1 MRKLLLFFAMLC
13 VSVGAWADIHIFY
26 EGGVLKFYDLSAG
39 DLSAAINGTY
49 SGSVFFQDKVGG
61 ETEGTA
67 LSADELKNLL
77 ASSKGTSV
85 QLGGGSQSVSLN
97 EDDLVAL
104 ADNATSMTTLNLS
117 KNASNIIVKPINFT
131 KVSSNTLSNV
141 SLPSSLAGNP
151 LDFKNCPN
159 VGNLSIT
166 DGTNKSVYA
175 KDASGLNEVSDVSG
189 TLSVAGYL
197 DDVTMT
203 AMRGYENVTM
213 IDLSGA
219 QVASGSS
226 VTTMAVNE
234 HNYNQRVSLVLPD
247 GTTNENLAP
256 FTSLTNPMTV
266 GVYSDNSHKEL
277 SINTNSGLPKG
288 NLERLASTTSDD
300 LENLKF
306 VPQLA
311 ADGSVA
317 IGNDGYGI
325 YMKWNSE
332 FMSVMSGFKAENV
345 DFNWVN
351 ISDLGYDFS
360 GLSEETHHIIIPA
373 SARTRPKAD
382 GTEGEEYA
390 SIDNEGAYT
399 YPSSVY
405 TVSSYKNSTAPY
417 NGTAAFNGHLFEA
430 GNNPAVIV
438 YERTAGDLADA
449 MKFWSTDMLASKKV
463 IPLEK
468 SGQTFA
474 DSDWEAINTL
484 AQLQYVDA
492 SDLDASHAGNMMT
505 KLSSSTVEYVAL
517 PDNYSSIDAGC
528 IAKLKTIFPSLKA
541 GGVYDAS
548 PQKFTYQSYEAG
560 SLETVLNMIE
570 SMTKD
575 GATRKAF
582 TGELVLSGKLN
593 AYDITVDN
601 SNVALGE
608 TDMYLQEDGHFG
620 TTAASV
626 RTGALSLFEAFTRA
640 NLSNAVFETQT
651 DMNFAYAGWPAS
663 ALVHIDLPNVSQTI
677 IPAHC
682 LQNFQLLGT
691 VDDGKF
697 YIPGR
702 YEEIRRDAFHF
713 DGEITHIYTDGT
725 ADEEEMGFNAA
736 DNGNYSITLPPA
748 LKSIGTEAFWG
759 LIKIANVYVTSTDH
773 VPTCAQDAFDATT
786 YYGYGGDLGPNED
799 HITRYQNPTSHK
811 AMAILHWP
819 KSVDDLETIKCYTD
833 VLREYT
839 RPAIGGEDYPGDYDE
854 EGNLLAFPRQSE
866 YYRSFY
872 QAILGYV
879 FTDWDMT
886 RNPADW
892 NEGARYEFVNDNF
905 QTLAEAQE
913 KYPGGTSYDKEKYC
927 GWHQFVLNGNFSF
940 ITRMDMSS
948 YKENDWYTICMP
960 YDLTK
965 DELLTLFG
973 AQYEEGKETKVDGVA
988 LNQGEKK
995 YPKVVTL
1002 TGAKRDKENL
1012 KIYLH
1017 LSKDLLANNV
1027 QWDFDD
1033 FSSYQKQ
1040 WEGRDKQNAKN
1051 IAQNHE
1057 EESKYIAQTND
1068 VVIRAGYPYLIKPY
1082 LSDEDLENAQAG
1094 YRGVVFNKTATAKYP
1109 YYTYRVVATNGETG
1123 TEGDIVDR
1131 DDNKIAPSAATV
1143 DDQNL
1148 FTYHFVGSLERID
1161 GGIPQNAYY
1170 LGKAKSGGKHKFFK
1184 HTSSTPKNWSKNA
1197 CIILANLDAPTWG
1210 QHLLSQSIGD
1220 WFWKVDVSKAKD
1232 DSFKDADGEAKMA
1245 TFDLLFDEGEVT
1257 GIREIESTKP
1267 AESVTIGN
1275 GKVYSVN
1282 GQYVGNSLNGLSK
1295 GMYIVNGK
1303 KYVVK

>member
-1 MRKLLLFFAMLC
+1 MRKLLLFFAMLS
-13 VSVGAWADIHIFY
+13 VSIGAWADIHIFY
-26 EGGVLKFYDLSAG
+26 DDGVLKFYDLSAG

-104 ADNATSMTTLNLS
+104 ADNATSMTSLNLS
-117 KNASNIIVKPINFT
+117 KNASNTIDKPVNFS
-131 KVSSNTLSNV
+131 KVSSSTLSDV

-159 VGNLSIT
+159 VGNLSIS

-175 KDASGLNEVSDVSG
+175 KDASGLSAVSDVSG

-197 DDVTMT
+197 DDATMT
-203 AMRGYENVTM
+203 AMRDYTGVTI

-226 VTTMAVNE
+226 VTTMAVND

-247 GTTNENLAP
+247 GTTNKNLAP

-360 GLSEETHHIIIPA
+360 GLSDETHHIIIPA
-373 SARTRPKAD
+373 SARTRPKPD

-474 DSDWEAINTL
+474 DFDWEAINTL

-601 SNVALGE
+601 SGVDYSE

-651 DMNFAYAGWPAS
+651 DMNFAYAGWS
-663 ALVHIDLPNVSQTI
+663 TTNLVHVDLPNVSQTI

-682 LQNFQLLGT
+682 LQNFQQLGT

-702 YEEIRRDAFHF
+702 YEEIRNDAFHF
-713 DGEITHIYTDGT
+713 NGNITHIYTDGT
-725 ADEEEMGFNAA
+725 ADEEEMGFNPA

-748 LKSIGTEAFWG
+748 LTSIGTGAFWG
-759 LIKIANVYVTSTDH
+759 LTKISNVYITSTDH
-773 VPTCAQDAFDATT
+773 VPTCALYAFSDQT
-786 YYGYGGDLGPNED
+786 YYGYGGDLGPKVD
-799 HITRYQNPTSHK
+799 HITRYQNPDSHE

-819 KSVDDLETIKCYTD
+819 ESIDDVNVIKCYTD

-839 RPAIGGEDYPGDYDE
+839 RVAIGGEGYEGDYDA

-866 YYRSFY
+866 YYRSYY

-886 RNPADW
+886 RSPKGW
-892 NEGARYEFVNDNF
+892 GNEYEFTVDYF
-905 QTLAEAQE
+905 ETLEAAQA
-913 KYPGGTSYDKEKYC
+913 KYPGGTSFDKDKYG

-940 ITRMDMSS
+940 ISRMDLSS

-988 LNQGEKK
+988 LTEGQKK

-1002 TGAKRDKENL
+1002 TGAKRDAENL

-1017 LSKDLLANNV
+1017 LSKDLVANNV

-1033 FSSYQKQ
+1033 FSSYLNYDG
-1040 WEGRDKQNAKN
+1040 GRNKQNAKT
-1051 IAQNHE
+1051 IAQNHT
-1057 EESKYIAQTND
+1057 EESKYIAQTDN

-1094 YRGVVFNKTATAKYP
+1094 YRGVVFDKTATAKWP
-1109 YYTYRVVATNGETG
+1109 YYTYRVVATNGESG
-1123 TEGDIVDR
+1123 TNGDIVDR
-1131 DDNKIAPSAATV
+1131 DDNQIAPSAATV

-1148 FTYHFVGSLERID
+1148 FTYHFVGTLERID

-1184 HTSSTPKNWSKNA
+1184 HTASTPKNWSKNA
-1197 CIILANLDAPTWG
+1197 CIILANLDAPVG
-1210 QHLLSQSIGD
+1210 GMHLSSQSIYD
-1220 WFWKVDVSKAKD
+1220 YFWKTDASTAKD
-1232 DSFKDADGEAKMA
+1232 DSFKSADGEAKMG

-1257 GIREIESTKP
+1257 GIHEIESTK
-1267 AESVTIGN
+1267 AEGSMTIDN
-1275 GKVYSVN
+1275 GKVYNVN
-1282 GQYVGNSLNGLSK
+1282 GQYVGNSLKGLSK

-1303 KYVVK
+1303 KFIVK